1 MNKKHKFHHPG
12 KISKS
17 FHCVGGGSCIT
28 LLLGYF
34 LLDKII
40 NTGTRFFLCWT
51 CVSILTVIVGLY
63 FRIIS
68 GLDGIGSSF
77 YVMATPLTLVVII
90 VQSLVITYLFV
101 THQPSPDQMSRIY
114 TLSWVLVLAVI
125 HTAWASSESSGNK
138 STHPLYG
145 PISKFFG
152 TDVSEFSF
160 LVFILSALGTIA
172 LWITI
177 ALLLV
182 GRGNGNIMDAN
193 TKFFFQW
200 TGMSILTP
208 ITSIGF
214 IGLVSLVSIVSQIRK
229 RTFKPTDTVKGI
241 LVCAI
246 YPLSTP
252 FFAVFIIQGLAMT
265 YFFAN
270 MRHPDP
276 DQMSQIHILSWIL
289 FATATSMFYGA
300 TYKFLSED
308 SNTGNRPREFPRPIA
323 IISTLST
330 IGLWIAIA
338 ILLGSQ

>member
-1 MNKKHKFHHPG
+1 MNKKHKSYHFSEINKFFHYVG
-12 KISKS
+12 VGS
-17 FHCVGGGSCIT
+17 FIA

-51 CVSILTVIVGLY
+51 CVGILTVIVGIY

-68 GLDGIGSSF
+68 GLGGVVTF
-77 YVMATPLTLVVII
+77 VYMVATPLILVVII

-114 TLSWVLVLAVI
+114 TLSWILVLAVI
-125 HTAWASSESSGNK
+125 HTAWASSEISGNK

-145 PISKFFG
+145 PISNFFG

-182 GRGNGNIMDAN
+182 GKGNGNIMDAN

-200 TGMSILTP
+200 TGMSILTL
-208 ITSIGF
+208 ITSIGL
-214 IGLVSLVSIVSQIRK
+214 IGLVSIVSHIRK
-229 RTFKPTDTVKGI
+229 RTFKPTDTVMGI

-289 FATATSMFYGA
+289 FATATSMFCI
-300 TYKFLSED
+300 TTCKPLSED
-308 SNTGNRPREFPRPIA
+308 LDADNRPCNFPRLIA

-338 ILLGSQ
+338 VLMAKQ

>member
-12 KISKS
+12 KISKF
-17 FHCVGGGSCIT
+17 FHCVGGGSCIV

-51 CVSILTVIVGLY
+51 CVSVLTIIVGLY

-68 GLDGIGSSF
+68 GLDGIGSTF

-114 TLSWVLVLAVI
+114 TLSWILVLAVI
-125 HTAWASSESSGNK
+125 HTAWASSEISGNK

-145 PISKFFG
+145 PISNFFG

-182 GRGNGNIMDAN
+182 GKGNGNTMDAN

-200 TGMSILTP
+200 TGMSILTL
-208 ITSIGF
+208 ITSIG
-214 IGLVSLVSIVSQIRK
+214 LVNIISHIRK
-229 RTFKPTDTVKGI
+229 RTFKPTDAVMGI

-265 YFFAN
+265 YLFAN
-270 MRHPDP
+270 MHHPDP

-308 SNTGNRPREFPRPIA
+308 SNTGNRPHKFPRPIA

-330 IGLWIAIA
+330 IGLWITIA
-338 ILLGSQ
+338 VLMAKQ

>member
-12 KISKS
+12 KISKF
-17 FHCVGGGSCIT
+17 FHCVGGGSCIA

-51 CVSILTVIVGLY
+51 CVGILTVIVGVY

-68 GLDGIGSSF
+68 GLDGIVSLF

-90 VQSLVITYLFV
+90 IQSLVITYLFT

-114 TLSWVLVLAVI
+114 TLSWILVLAVI
-125 HTAWASSESSGNK
+125 HTIWALSESNDNNK

-145 PISKFFG
+145 PISKFFS
-152 TDVSEFSF
+152 TEVSEFSF
-160 LVFILSALGTIA
+160 LVFALSALGTIA

-177 ALLLV
+177 AVLLI
-182 GRGNGNIMDAN
+182 GKGNGNTMDAN

-200 TGMSILTP
+200 TGMSILTL
-208 ITSIGF
+208 ITSIGL
-214 IGLVSLVSIVSQIRK
+214 IGLVSVVSHICK
-229 RTFKPTDTVKGI
+229 RTFKPIDIATNI
-241 LVCAI
+241 LFATI
-246 YPLSTP
+246 YLLSTP

-289 FATATSMFYGA
+289 FATATGMFCI
-300 TYKFLSED
+300 TTCKPLSED
-308 SNTGNRPREFPRPIA
+308 LDADNRPCNFPRLIA

-338 ILLGSQ
+338 VLMAKQ

>member
-1 MNKKHKFHHPG
+1 MNKKHKSYHFSEINKFFHY
-12 KISKS
+12 
-17 FHCVGGGSCIT
+17 VGGGSFIA

-34 LLDKII
+34 LLDKIV

-51 CVSILTVIVGLY
+51 CVSVLTIIVGLY

-68 GLDGIGSSF
+68 GLDGIGSTF

-114 TLSWVLVLAVI
+114 TLSWILVLAVI
-125 HTAWASSESSGNK
+125 HTAWASSEISGNK

-145 PISKFFG
+145 PISNFFG

-182 GRGNGNIMDAN
+182 GKGNGNTMDAN

-200 TGMSILTP
+200 TGMSILTL
-208 ITSIGF
+208 ITSIG
-214 IGLVSLVSIVSQIRK
+214 LVNIISHIRK
-229 RTFKPTDTVKGI
+229 RTFKPTDAVMGI

-252 FFAVFIIQGLAMT
+252 FFAILIIQGLTMT
-265 YFFAN
+265 YLFAN
-270 MRHPDP
+270 MHHPDP

-308 SNTGNRPREFPRPIA
+308 LNTDNRPHKFPRPIA

-338 ILLGSQ
+338 VLMAKQ

>member
-1 MNKKHKFHHPG
+1 MNKKHKSYHFSEINKFFHY
-12 KISKS
+12 
-17 FHCVGGGSCIT
+17 VGGGSFIA

-34 LLDKII
+34 LLDKIV
-40 NTGTRFFLCWT
+40 NTDTRFFLCWT
-51 CVSILTVIVGLY
+51 CVGILTVIVGIY

-68 GLDGIGSSF
+68 GLGGVVTF
-77 YVMATPLTLVVII
+77 VYMVATPLILVVII
-90 VQSLVITYLFV
+90 VQSLFITYLF
-101 THQPSPDQMSRIY
+101 TTYQPSPDQMSRIY

-125 HTAWASSESSGNK
+125 HTIWALSEINDNNK
-138 STHPLYG
+138 NIHPLYG

-152 TDVSEFSF
+152 TDVSEFSA
-160 LVFILSALGTIA
+160 LVLILSTLSTIA
-172 LWITI
+172 IWITI

-182 GRGNGNIMDAN
+182 GKGNGNIMDAN

-200 TGMSILTP
+200 TGMSILTL
-208 ITSIGF
+208 ITSIGL
-214 IGLVSLVSIVSQIRK
+214 IGVSHIRK
-229 RTFKPTDTVKGI
+229 RTFKPTDTVMGI

-289 FATATSMFYGA
+289 FATATSMFCI
-300 TYKFLSED
+300 TTCKPLSED
-308 SNTGNRPREFPRPIA
+308 LDADNRPCNFPRLIA
-323 IISTLST
+323 IISTFST

-338 ILLGSQ
+338 VLMAKQ

>member
-1 MNKKHKFHHPG
+1 MNKKHKSHHPG
-12 KISKS
+12 KISKF
-17 FHCVGGGSCIT
+17 FHCVGGGSCIA

-51 CVSILTVIVGLY
+51 CVGILTVIVGVY

-68 GLDGIGSSF
+68 GLDGIVSLF

-90 VQSLVITYLFV
+90 IQSLVITYLFT

-114 TLSWVLVLAVI
+114 TLSWILVLAVI
-125 HTAWASSESSGNK
+125 HTIWALSESSDNNK

-145 PISKFFG
+145 PISKFFS
-152 TDVSEFSF
+152 TEVSEFSF
-160 LVFILSALGTIA
+160 LVFALSTLSTIA
-172 LWITI
+172 IWITI

-182 GRGNGNIMDAN
+182 GKGNGNTMDAN

-200 TGMSILTP
+200 TGMSILTL
-208 ITSIGF
+208 ITSIG
-214 IGLVSLVSIVSQIRK
+214 LVNIISHIRK
-229 RTFKPTDTVKGI
+229 RTFKPTDAVMGI

-252 FFAVFIIQGLAMT
+252 FFAILIIQGLTMT
-265 YFFAN
+265 YLFAN
-270 MRHPDP
+270 MHHPDP
-276 DQMSQIHILSWIL
+276 DQMSQIRTLSWVL

-308 SNTGNRPREFPRPIA
+308 SNTGNRPRKFPRPIA

-338 ILLGSQ
+338 VLMAKQ

>member
-1 MNKKHKFHHPG
+1 MNKKHKSHHPSE
-12 KISKS
+12 ISK
-17 FHCVGGGSCIT
+17 FVHCVGGGSFIA

-51 CVSILTVIVGLY
+51 CVGILTVILGVY

-68 GLDGIGSSF
+68 GLDGIVSLF

-90 VQSLVITYLFV
+90 VQSLVITYLFT

-114 TLSWVLVLAVI
+114 TLSWILVLAVI
-125 HTAWASSESSGNK
+125 HTIWALSESNDNNK

-145 PISKFFG
+145 PISKFFS
-152 TDVSEFSF
+152 TEVSEFSF
-160 LVFILSALGTIA
+160 LVFALSAFGTIT

-177 ALLLV
+177 AVLLV
-182 GRGNGNIMDAN
+182 GKENGNTMDAN

-200 TGMSILTP
+200 TGMSMLTL
-208 ITSIGF
+208 ITSIG
-214 IGLVSLVSIVSQIRK
+214 LVNIVSHIRK
-229 RTFKPTDTVKGI
+229 RTFKPTDAVMGI

-252 FFAVFIIQGLAMT
+252 FFAIFIIQGLAMT

-270 MRHPDP
+270 MHHPDL

-289 FATATSMFYGA
+289 FATATSMFCSTICKTLSKDSG
-300 TYKFLSED
+300 TDNQPRKFLRSI
-308 SNTGNRPREFPRPIA
+308 TT
-323 IISTLST
+323 ISTLST

-338 ILLGSQ
+338 VLMAKQ

>member
-1 MNKKHKFHHPG
+1 MNKKHKSHHPSE
-12 KISKS
+12 ISK
-17 FHCVGGGSCIT
+17 FVHCVGGGSFIA

-51 CVSILTVIVGLY
+51 CVGILTVILGVY

-68 GLDGIGSSF
+68 GLDGIVSLF

-90 VQSLVITYLFV
+90 VQSLVITYLFT

-114 TLSWVLVLAVI
+114 TLSWILVLAVI
-125 HTAWASSESSGNK
+125 HTIWALSESSDNNK

-145 PISKFFG
+145 PISKFFS
-152 TDVSEFSF
+152 TEVSEFSF
-160 LVFILSALGTIA
+160 LVFALSAFGTIT

-177 ALLLV
+177 AVLLV
-182 GRGNGNIMDAN
+182 GKENGNTMDAN

-200 TGMSILTP
+200 TGMSILTL
-208 ITSIGF
+208 ITSIG
-214 IGLVSLVSIVSQIRK
+214 LVSIVSHICK

-252 FFAVFIIQGLAMT
+252 FFAIFIIQGLAMT
-265 YFFAN
+265 YLFAN

-300 TYKFLSED
+300 TCKLFED
-308 SNTGNRPREFPRPIA
+308 LDADNRPCNFPRLIA

-338 ILLGSQ
+338 VLMAKQ